1 MVQTKVLLLNNGTLE
16 ITLIAPS
23 RINTGL
29 PTKDETVKTNCD
41 DPTVK
46 LCLLHLRVSDIMA
59 CLMIW
64 QRNIQVAGN
73 HECKETDS
81 INSVQSSLKSDAL
94 WVIMFIVL
102 KKPDAMIKSMI
113 L

>member
-46 LCLLHLRVSDIMA
+46 LCLLHLSDIMA

-94 WVIMFIVL
+94 WVILFIVL
-102 KKPDAMIKSMI
+102 KTPDAMIKSMI